1 LRLTTAPTTT
11 DPSAEIE
18 LPFSAPYTC
27 APPVAMLTRRFD
39 PPTTS
44 CTSTSELLF
53 VSSGIKLEAV
63 LRNTT

>member
-1 LRLTTAPTTT
+1 
-11 DPSAEIE
+11 
-18 LPFSAPYTC
+18 
-27 APPVAMLTRRFD
+27 MLTRRFD